1 MDSSSQAEK
10 RARLRRAKILT
21 NSEDRMNRIF
31 GVQSSQSQTSSSSS
45 SSTTTT
51 NRDSNIS
58 RDLPSSSPNTFDA
71 HRSDYLSSSRQHNSP
86 LNHSESTSSSTDSF
100 QSQPHSCGTL
110 PPRDESFPRKVSLIS
125 SPIHYKTLQQSQ
137 QFQRQQNSMLSMIF
151 IWPLMYL
158 MNVTLLLFVISC
170 IGSYYSIN
178 FTTLF
183 FTFESIHF
191 VIGWLMNNN
200 NNNNSYYSHNG
211 NSQNRIL
218 NNRFTFGQFYKDF
231 LLSIFCYII
240 IQATLMIKR

>member
-21 NSEDRMNRIF
+21 NSEDRMN
-31 GVQSSQSQTSSSSS
+31 Q
-45 SSTTTT
+45 
-51 NRDSNIS
+51 
-58 RDLPSSSPNTFDA
+58 
-71 HRSDYLSSSRQHNSP
+71 
-86 LNHSESTSSSTDSF
+86 STSSSTDSF
-100 QSQPHSCGTL
+100 QSQPHSC
-110 PPRDESFPRKVSLIS
+110 VSLIS